1 MVVKYKKVSD
11 ILEKEIS
18 EGLYK
23 DTGKIPTEEEIGKRF
38 DVSRNTV
45 RKAIDNLVKK
55 GYVYQIQGSGVFIR
69 DNDDTNF
76 DIINLHTMYGLT
88 KGFSGKRVVKTE
100 LVEFKVINSD
110 DYLSKKLKCD
120 IGTEIYFVNRIRYID
135 DKIYCIEYSY
145 FNKEYITYLDEEIAK
160 KSIYE
165 YIMNDL
171 GLGISVA
178 DRIISCENISNED
191 ANALGLENNLCLVS
205 ENKAY
210 LNNGKIFD
218 YSKDIINHKS
228 FKLAFLSNSKF

>member
-1 MVVKYKKVSD
+1 MVVKYKMVSD
-11 ILEKEIS
+11 VLEKEIL
-18 EGLYK
+18 EGIYK

-38 DVSRNTV
+38 NVSRNTV
-45 RKAIDNLVKK
+45 RKAIDNLVKR
-55 GYVYQIQGSGVFIR
+55 GYLYQIQGSGVFVR
-69 DNDDTNF
+69 DNEDANF

-88 KGFSGKRVVKTE
+88 KGFSGKRLVRTE
-100 LVEFKVINSD
+100 LIDFKIIKSD
-110 DYLSKKLKCD
+110 EYLSKKMKCD
-120 IGTEIYFVNRIRYID
+120 INTDIYFVNRIRYID

-145 FNKEYITYLDEEIAK
+145 FNKEYITYLDEDIAK

-178 DRIISCENISNED
+178 DRVISCENIDKED
-191 ANALGLENNLCLVS
+191 AKVLELENNICLVS

-218 YSKDIINHKS
+218 YSKDIINYKS